1 MSNVFVN
8 DEILT
13 AIANVIRS
21 KNSTEN
27 TYKPAKMAGAVA
39 ELPSYDFV
47 KNLIER
53 PSTATEI
60 VIPDYITAIGNG
72 AFSYSP
78 YLTSITIP
86 NSVTNIGI
94 YAFLNC
100 SSLTSI
106 TIPDSVTNIGGYAFN
121 GCKRLKNIT
130 IPNSV
135 TNIGGAT
142 FGNCSSLTSITIPD
156 SVTNIGIYAFQN
168 CKSLTSITIPNSVTN
183 IGGYAFNG
191 CEMLEFVKLGQGFN
205 ANNLDLSASTKY
217 TRETIVSWINAFADR
232 TGMVAYKLIIGPANL
247 KKLTKED
254 IAIATAKNLTI
265 A

>member
-8 DEILT
+8 DKSLT

-27 TYKPAKMAGAVA
+27 TYKPAEMAGAVA

-60 VIPDYITAIGNG
+60 VIPDYVTAIDNG

-86 NSVTNIGI
+86 NSVTNIG
-94 YAFLNC
+94 A
-100 SSLTSI
+100 
-106 TIPDSVTNIGGYAFN
+106 YAFN
-121 GCKRLKNIT
+121 Y
-130 IPNSV
+130 
-135 TNIGGAT
+135 
-142 FGNCSSLTSITIPD
+142 CS
-156 SVTNIGIYAFQN
+156 
-168 CKSLTSITIPNSVTN
+168 SLTSITIPNSVTN
-183 IGGYAFNG
+183 IGAYAFKG
-191 CEMLEFVKLGQGFN
+191 CERLEFVELGQGFN
-205 ANNLDLSASTKY
+205 ANNPDLSASTKY
-217 TRETIVSWINAFADR
+217 TRETIVSLLNALKDR
-232 TGMVAYKLIIGPANL
+232 TGQAPYKFIIGPENL
-247 KKLTKED
+247 KKLTAED
-254 IAIATAKNLTI
+254 IKIATDKNWTI